1 VKEERWIFD
10 REEEVEIYV
19 VVVVVRRVL
28 LRHRDLEAE
37 VDGEENEPTF
47 VVELEE

>member
-10 REEEVEIYV
+10 RQEEVEIY